1 MRKHVMVSVLVGLL
15 ATLALAAPAT
25 SDVTAPAAEPAIS
38 APGSPVTLGPLNPI
52 EQTPEMRALRSEL
65 ARADASGDNSAIKA
79 VEDRIQALYL
89 ASQPPNGVPVEAEP
103 VPAQGG
109 VADYG
114 LDALVSARVWSSIAA
129 DYTMDG
135 TMYAAA
141 ATLDSTAMVYRS
153 TDHGASWSFL
163 CGVQN
168 SPKVLYDKVGLVVTG
183 GDSARVFLFFLHP
196 NSDGDVYLARYN
208 LDGSGFYYTSVLIG
222 ADSIGDFAFCAD
234 NDNHYYLY
242 GCAYSTTGTTLGNG
256 KILRSTDYGV
266 TWAATADFGNLK
278 HVSYQNGAGAWQ
290 YLSTVVPL
298 TGYPGQINALTNH
311 SYGDPAR
318 WSETNLRP
326 DTFMLEEPVFCPAF
340 TTPETSA
347 TAWLAYHHLDSATS
361 AYSVMTR
368 YTQDGGATFS
378 TPAALSREA
387 GASDFWPDLKP
398 YRSPG
403 NDYMNISYISLTGS
417 DIRRLYRRYCQAIDP
432 GNWSD
437 TTRVTSKEALRSHLQ
452 KPLLLYSPDG
462 PGSGGGCVFVSYA
475 SSDSM
480 FWNAPWQTGVAEPV
494 APKAAW
500 RDLTPSLVRGV
511 LMMEDRGRK
520 TEDRAELLDVSGR
533 WAMGLKP
540 GANDVRTL
548 APGIYFVRQ
557 ASSMMRGASSVTK
570 VVITR

>member
-1 MRKHVMVSVLVGLL
+1 MVPVLVGLL
-15 ATLALAAPAT
+15 ATLALAATAT

-52 EQTPEMRALRSEL
+52 EHTPEMRALRAEL
-65 ARADASGDNSAIKA
+65 ARLDASGDDSAIKA

-89 ASQPPNGVPVEAEP
+89 ACQPPSGDPATAEP
-103 VPAQGG
+103 VSAQGG
-109 VADYG
+109 VAGYG
-114 LDALVSARVWSSIAA
+114 LDALVSARVGASIAA

-141 ATLDSTAMVYRS
+141 ATLDSSALVYRS
-153 TDHGASWSFL
+153 TDHGVTWNYL
-163 CGVQN
+163 CGVVN
-168 SPKVLYDKVGLVVTG
+168 TPHVIYNKVGLVVTG
-183 GDSARVFLFFLHP
+183 GDSARIFLFFLHP
-196 NSDGDVYLARYN
+196 GNGGDVYLARFDLN
-208 LDGSGFYYTSVLIG
+208 GTGFMVASVLTG
-222 ADSIGDFAFCAD
+222 AADSISDFAFCAD

-242 GCAYSTTGTTLGNG
+242 GCAYSTTGTTLGSG
-256 KILRSTDYGV
+256 KILRSTDYGK
-266 TWAATADFGNLK
+266 TWAATANFDNLK

-298 TGYPGQINALTNH
+298 TDYPGQINALTNH

-318 WSETNLRP
+318 WYERAVRP
-326 DTFMLEEPVFCPAF
+326 DTFLLEEPVFCPAF

-361 AYSVMTR
+361 TYCVMTA
-368 YTQDGGATFS
+368 YTQDGGVTFS
-378 TPAALSREA
+378 TPAALARDSGA
-387 GASDFWPDLKP
+387 GDVWPDLKP

-403 NDYMNISYISLTGS
+403 NDYMNISYISVRNGV
-417 DIRRLYRRYCQAIDP
+417 RRLYRRYCQAIDP

-437 TTRVTSKEALRSHLQ
+437 TTRVTGKDAYRSHLL

-462 PGSGGGCVFVSYA
+462 PGSGGGCVFVSYP
-475 SSDSM
+475 SGDSM
-480 FWNAPWQTGVAEPV
+480 YWNAPWQTDVAEPV

-533 WAMGLKP
+533 RVMELKP
-540 GANDVRTL
+540 GANDVSRL
-548 APGIYFVRQ
+548 APGVYFVRTAQ
-557 ASSMMRGASSVTK
+557 AQAQTVSK
-570 VVITR
+570 VVVAR

>member
-1 MRKHVMVSVLVGLL
+1 MVSVLVGLL
-15 ATLALAAPAT
+15 ATLALAAHAT

-52 EQTPEMRALRSEL
+52 EQTPEVRALRSEL

-89 ASQPPNGVPVEAEP
+89 AGQPPSGDPAEAEP
-103 VPAQGG
+103 VSAQGG
-109 VADYG
+109 VTSYG
-114 LDALVSARVWSSIAA
+114 LDALVSARVGASIAA

-135 TMYAAA
+135 MMYAAA
-141 ATLDSTAMVYRS
+141 ATLDSTTLVYRS
-153 TDHGASWSFL
+153 TDHGASWSNL
-163 CGVQN
+163 TGVMN

-242 GCAYSTTGTTLGNG
+242 GCAYSTTRTSGSNG

-266 TWAATADFGNLK
+266 TWAVTSSFGNLNQ
-278 HVSYQNGAGAWQ
+278 VSYQNGAGAWQ
-290 YLSTVVPL
+290 YLSTAVR
-298 TGYPGQINALTNH
+298 YPGIQGQINALTNH

-318 WSETNLRP
+318 WSETAVRP
-326 DTFMLEEPVFCPAF
+326 DTFPLEEPVFCPAF

-347 TAWLAYHHLDSATS
+347 TAWLAYHHADSGTGE
-361 AYSVMTR
+361 YSVRTA
-368 YTQDGGATFS
+368 YTQDGGVTFS
-378 TPAALSREA
+378 TPAALARDSGA
-387 GASDFWPDLKP
+387 GDVWPDLKP

-403 NDYMNISYISLTGS
+403 NDYMNISYISMRNGV
-417 DIRRLYRRYCQAIDP
+417 RRLYRRYCQAIDP

-511 LMMEDRGRK
+511 LMTEDRGRK
-520 TEDRAELLDVSGR
+520 TEDRAELLDASGR
-533 WAMGLKP
+533 RAMGLKP

-548 APGIYFVRQ
+548 APGIYFVE
-557 ASSMMRGASSVTK
+557 RGTALAPYSR
-570 VVITR
+570 VVIAK